1 MKRTLLLIA
10 MLLGVCC
17 WSLPQQAMA
26 DDTTSGEVSKTK
38 KKKKKSKKK
47 KDKKAKEEAE
57 EAATEAEAEAEAELS
72 VVAKALEGAEYLT
85 NTRPNL
91 KAKFYIFLN
100 SASWCGPCN
109 AEMPEV
115 VKCYE
120 EMKRSGQVELILQSA
135 DSNPGDAVGFMNKFG
150 ATFPAI
156 PKGKMPQLANIKPGP
171 GIPWANILDADGN
184 NITSGHGGI
193 IRQWKQHTIKDAPI
207 PDAAPETEDTADDS
221 DKTPAV
227 HAAIAKTK
235 FFNAKPSKKADYYIY
250 LHSASWCGPCKALMP
265 EIIKEYK
272 KMKRKGVEIILLG
285 HDKTEDAAKAYLKSY
300 KAKFAGVLDN
310 SPDARSLPGYTPA
323 SGIPAATIVDKNG
336 KVITSGHGSI
346 VLEWKDHCKKKD

>member
-17 WSLPQQAMA
+17 WTMPQQAMA
-26 DDTTSGEVSKTK
+26 DDTTTGEVTKT

-47 KDKKAKEEAE
+47 KDKKDKEDAE
-57 EAATEAEAEAEAELS
+57 DAATEEAAELS
-72 VVAKALEGAEYLT
+72 VVGKALEGAEYLT
-85 NTRPNL
+85 STRPNL

-135 DSNPGDAVGFMNKFG
+135 DSDAGAAVGFLNKYG
-150 ATFPAI
+150 ATFPGI
-156 PKGKMPQLANIKPGP
+156 PKGKMPNLPNLKAGP

-207 PDAAPETEDTADDS
+207 PDAAPEADNTADDS
-221 DKTPAV
+221 DKEPAV

-235 FFNAKPSKKADYYIY
+235 FFNGKPSKKADYYIY

-265 EIIKEYK
+265 DIIKEYK

-285 HDKTEDAAKAYLKSY
+285 HDKTEDAAKAYLKGY
-300 KAKFAGVLDN
+300 KAKFAGLLDD
-310 SPDARSLPGYTPA
+310 SQDARSLPGYTAA

-336 KVITSGHGSI
+336 KVVTSGHGKL
-346 VLEWKDHCKKKD
+346 VLEWKKHCKTKD